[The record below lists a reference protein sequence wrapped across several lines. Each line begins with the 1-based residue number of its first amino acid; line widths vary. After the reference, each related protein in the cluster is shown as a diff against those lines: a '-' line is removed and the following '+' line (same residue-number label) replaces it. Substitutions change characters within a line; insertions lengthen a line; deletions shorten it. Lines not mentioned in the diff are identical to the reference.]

1 MPGTPP
7 RDPAGGRRPGHDPR
21 TQAPAGAQTGGQTGE
36 RTRGK
41 VLVAAPRGFCA
52 GVERAVSTVE
62 QALLRHGPPV
72 YVRRQIVHN
81 THVVGELSARGAVFV
96 EELDEVPEGAL
107 VVFSAHGVSPAVHA
121 QAAARGLRVIDAVC
135 PLVTKVHREAERF
148 AAEGYE
154 IALIGHAGHEEV
166 TGTVGHAPGHIHIVE
181 SPEDAGR
188 LSVSDPSRVVWLSQ
202 TTLAV
207 DEVTRTAGALRDRL
221 PLLADPPGD
230 DICYASQNRQDAVR
244 AIAARCELL
253 LVVGSANSSNSARL
267 VEVALRAGARAAHLV
282 DHAGQVAE
290 EWFEGVRAVGVTSG
304 ASVPEVLVTELVA
317 ALAARGYRD
326 VEEVQVATETLR
338 FAMPRPLAALSP
350 RSPAPGGPP
359 PAAPPSASAPA
370 AAGGPRATARPPDR
384 G

>member
-1 MPGTPP
+1 M
-7 RDPAGGRRPGHDPR
+7 
-21 TQAPAGAQTGGQTGE
+21 
-36 RTRGK
+36 
-41 VLVAAPRGFCA
+41 LIAAPRGFCA
-52 GVERAVSTVE
+52 GVERAVNTVA

-81 THVVGELSARGAVFV
+81 TRVVSELSARGAVFV
-96 EELDEVPEGAL
+96 EELDEVPEGSL
-107 VVFSAHGVSPAVHA
+107 VVFSAHGVSPEVHA

-135 PLVTKVHREAERF
+135 PLVTKVHREAERY

-166 TGTVGHAPGHIHIVE
+166 TGTVGHAPGRVHIVE
-181 SPEDAGR
+181 SPRDAER
-188 LSVSDPSRVVWLSQ
+188 LTVSDPSRVVWLSQ

-207 DEVTRTAGALRDRL
+207 DEVTHTAGVLRERL

-267 VEVALRAGARAAHLV
+267 VEVGLRAGARAAHLV

-290 EWFEGVRAVGVTSG
+290 EWFEGVTSVGVTSG

-317 ALAARGYRD
+317 ALGERGYQD
-326 VEEVQVATETLR
+326 VEEVRVATETLR
-338 FAMPRPLAALSP
+338 FAMPRPLAALGP
-350 RSPAPGGPP
+350 HSPAPAAARPDLPVAGGSSA
-359 PAAPPSASAPA
+359 PAGLSASAPA
-370 AAGGPRATARPPDR
+370 AAGGPPAPGPPPDR